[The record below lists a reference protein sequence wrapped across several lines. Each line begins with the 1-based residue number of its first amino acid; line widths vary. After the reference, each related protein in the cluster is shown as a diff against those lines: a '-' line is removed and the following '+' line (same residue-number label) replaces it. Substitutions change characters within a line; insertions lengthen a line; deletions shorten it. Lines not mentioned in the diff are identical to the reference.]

1 MSEFVLTEA
10 SLGDPSLA
18 KRRMEIIGDLAE
30 LEVTDEARALG
41 DGLLTDGPIPTDIA
55 MISGPRGLRFIKG
68 FHDEALRGER
78 KGCRSS
84 RLGLKYRVMY
94 EIVESDVLVKVVNL
108 TAHDY
113 RRG

>member
-1 MSEFVLTEA
+1 MWAILEHRKVAKQLQSLPKEVLERYE
-10 SLGDPSLA
+10 
-18 KRRMEIIGDLAE
+18 KWK
-30 LEVTDEARALG
+30 
-41 DGLLTDGPIPTDIA
+41 DIA

-68 FHDEALRGER
+68 FHDEALRGEW

-84 RLGLKYRVMY
+84 RLGLKYRVIY

-113 RRG
+113 RR